1 MTAFI
6 IFFCIIT
13 PTNIYNSILKSTK
26 MKKYRN
32 LTSVY
37 FFTFKN
43 KKAINS
49 K

>member
-1 MTAFI
+1 MTTFI
-6 IFFCIIT
+6 IFFSIIT
-13 PTNIYNSILKSTK
+13 PIDNYNSILKSTK
-26 MKKYRN
+26 TKKYRN
-32 LTSVY
+32 LTPVY

>member
-26 MKKYRN
+26 MKKIQESYIC
-32 LTSVY
+32 L

>member
-6 IFFCIIT
+6 IFFSIIT
-13 PTNIYNSILKSTK
+13 PIDNYNSILKSTK

-32 LTSVY
+32 LNLSI

>member
-6 IFFCIIT
+6 IFFRIIT